1 MKTTSRLRNVVEV
14 AGIIAVILTLVFVG
28 YELRQNTSQ
37 MRAVASYSI
46 TQGVNLMN
54 AGVYN
59 DSSLA
64 AILING
70 ERDYASLDSVHRMRF
85 DAFQFSRLNM
95 AEHILDLE
103 AEGVSGLNF
112 SFVDHVVA
120 QFRRKP
126 GLQDFISTYEE
137 SYVGSEE
144 LMSRLTSQ

>member
-1 MKTTSRLRNVVEV
+1 MKTKLSITFLLLAVVLLS
-14 AGIIAVILTLVFVG
+14 LTA

-37 MRAVASYSI
+37 LRAAASYSM
-46 TQGVNLMN
+46 TQGVNSMN

-70 ERDYASLDSVHRMRF
+70 ERDYASLDSVQRMRF

-103 AEGVSGLNF
+103 AEGVSELNF
-112 SFVDHVVA
+112 SFVDHVVSS
-120 QFRRKP
+120 FRTQP

-137 SYVGSEE
+137 TYVGSEE
-144 LMSRLTSQ
+144 LLSRLTSQ

>member
-1 MKTTSRLRNVVEV
+1 MKTKLSITFLLLAVVLV
-14 AGIIAVILTLVFVG
+14 SLTT

-37 MRAVASYSI
+37 LRAAASYSM
-46 TQGVNLMN
+46 TQGVNSMN
-54 AGVYN
+54 AGIYN

-70 ERDYASLDSVHRMRF
+70 ERDYASLDSVQRMRF

-137 SYVGSEE
+137 TYVGSEE
-144 LMSRLTSQ
+144 LLSRLTSQ

>member
-1 MKTTSRLRNVVEV
+1 MKTKLSITFLLLAVVLLS
-14 AGIIAVILTLVFVG
+14 LTA

-37 MRAVASYSI
+37 LRAAASYSM
-46 TQGVNLMN
+46 TQGVNSMN

-70 ERDYASLDSVHRMRF
+70 ERDYASLDSVQRMRF

-103 AEGVSGLNF
+103 AEGVSELNF
-112 SFVDHVVA
+112 SFVDHVVSR
-120 QFRRKP
+120 FRTQP

-137 SYVGSEE
+137 TYVGSEE
-144 LMSRLTSQ
+144 LLSRLTSQ